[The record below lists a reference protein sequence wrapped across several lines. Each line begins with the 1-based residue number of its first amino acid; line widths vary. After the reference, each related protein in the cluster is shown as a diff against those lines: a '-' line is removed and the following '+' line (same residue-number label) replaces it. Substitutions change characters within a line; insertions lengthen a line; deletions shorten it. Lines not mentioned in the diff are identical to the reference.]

1 MVVRKHNQLINA
13 RYSFSLAETRLVLK
27 LLSLININDEIFK
40 RYKIEVKDFDDITK
54 HKGLSEYERVKQTIE
69 DLQKKLIHIP
79 LEDGFLQTAWIAS
92 AKYFEHESMVRVEIS
107 EELRPYLLQ
116 LKEHFTWYE
125 LEQLLSLSSAHSF
138 RIYELLK
145 QYQNIGVRE
154 FEMEELKEILNVKDK
169 YKLYNDFRR
178 RVILQAQKELEQH
191 TDIRF
196 DFKPLKKRKKVTH
209 LKFFIYPNQ
218 KEALQESVQKITND
232 QVIELTRLFNSKTL
246 EHKISEQAMLKIIK
260 KYKIDY
266 EKMISYIENIPFN
279 NSYNPIT
286 TLIAVLKGSYVLPDN
301 SINAEHKRRIEEEN
315 EKRKQEE
322 LIKEQERRKREEDAE
337 QADYIFKFLSTTE
350 QEELKQEAIST
361 IKEKYFKKNTNKD
374 GLDFLLTDL
383 MIKLKIRE
391 LIKNRELQPA

>member
-1 MVVRKHNQLINA
+1 MKEKRLVVRKHNQLINA

-322 LIKEQERRKREEDAE
+322 LIKEQERRKREEDA
-337 QADYIFKFLSTTE
+337 
-350 QEELKQEAIST
+350 
-361 IKEKYFKKNTNKD
+361 
-374 GLDFLLTDL
+374 
-383 MIKLKIRE
+383 
-391 LIKNRELQPA
+391 